1 MELYVEY
8 APERLMQFLQ
18 TSQSYP
24 LERALELCRRSR
36 LVREMVFILGRMGS
50 TRKALS
56 LIMNELH
63 DIEQA
68 IGAPCVDQPHM
79 RVRGELYLPA
89 RPSRAPPDALTKS
102 NWSDQRH

>member
-1 MELYVEY
+1 VEY

-24 LERALELCRRSR
+24 LERALELCRRAR
-36 LVREMVFILGRMGS
+36 MVREMVFILGRMGS

-68 IGAPCVDQPHM
+68 IGTPRLDSPDMCYA
-79 RVRGELYLPA
+79 GEVYLLPTS
-89 RPSRAPPDALTKS
+89 PQLSHPDALTKS
-102 NWSDQRH
+102 RRTGARF